1 MASASPPGGGETP
14 LDRPRAHCPG
24 AAVVKNRVGD
34 LLAYT
39 SSYELLVVC
48 LAANLVFGS

>member
-1 MASASPPGGGETP
+1 MASAYPPRGGETP
-14 LDRPRAHCPG
+14 PDRPRAHCPG
-24 AAVVKNRVGD
+24 VAVVKNRVGD